1 MIQHKYSQKTENS
14 FGGDPARKNRIIEI
28 RNVNKFH
35 IETPRKNAEKKTGF
49 TRCEE
54 YA

>member
-14 FGGDPARKNRIIEI
+14 FGGDPARKNRIIKI